1 MKLQSSTTSV
11 HDERLNSARRTL
23 ETEASGM
30 AELISALKGAL
41 GEAIADAVEL
51 ISASKGRVI
60 ISGMGKSGHVGRK
73 IAATL
78 ASTGTPA
85 LFVHP
90 AEASHGD
97 LGMITTQDVVVMLSN
112 SGESA
117 ELLDILNYTQR
128 FAVPLIAMTTRADSS
143 LGRAADIVLVLPAAR
158 EACPNGLAP
167 TTSTLLQLALGDAL
181 AIALLEDKGFTAKNF
196 REFHP
201 GGKLGAQLKHVSDV
215 MRKGEALPLS
225 RSATKMSDAL
235 VVMTEKACGCLG
247 IIDDQGKLIGILTDG
262 DLRRHMSGDLLSM
275 KVQDV
280 MTKSPKTIEPDAL
293 TSEALEILNG
303 ASITCI
309 FVIDEANKTYRPH
322 SYPRSPAHWRDL
334 ARFPLRWNHL
344 SGKKSRQIN
353 KLEHVLIGK
362 SCNPGSSPGQALA
375 GTCSRLRSPAVSC
388 LPRRSHEPLHPLPG
402 SVQAHP
408 SGFLQY

>member
-1 MKLQSSTTSV
+1 MSMKLQTTNTALRL
-11 HDERLNSARRTL
+11 ERLNSARRAL
-23 ETEASGM
+23 ETEANGM
-30 AELISALKGAL
+30 TELIASLTGVL

-60 ISGMGKSGHVGRK
+60 VSGMGKSGHVGRK

-85 LFVHP
+85 MFVHP

-97 LGMITTQDVVVMLSN
+97 LGMITVQDVVVMLSA

-117 ELLDILNYTQR
+117 ELRDILNYAKR
-128 FAVPLIAMTTRADSS
+128 FAVPLIAMTTRADST
-143 LGRAADIVLVLPAAR
+143 LGRAADIVLLLPSAR

-215 MRKGEALPLS
+215 MRKEDALPLS
-225 RSATKMSDAL
+225 EPLTKMSDAL

-247 IIDDQGKLIGILTDG
+247 IIDEQGKLVGILTDG
-262 DLRRHMSGDLLSM
+262 DLRRHMSSDLLNL
-275 KVQDV
+275 KIQDV

-293 TSEALEILNG
+293 TSEALEILNSK
-303 ASITCI
+303 SITCI
-309 FVIDEANKTYRPH
+309 FVIDEAGKPIGLIH
-322 SYPRSPAHWRDL
+322 IHDL
-334 ARFPLRWNHL
+334 LR
-344 SGKKSRQIN
+344 
-353 KLEHVLIGK
+353 IGV
-362 SCNPGSSPGQALA
+362 
-375 GTCSRLRSPAVSC
+375 T
-388 LPRRSHEPLHPLPG
+388 
-402 SVQAHP
+402 
-408 SGFLQY
+408 

>member
-1 MKLQSSTTSV
+1 MENSEIMVNRGLTVPFPFDLTQPIFRDMPMKLQSSTAPV
-11 HDERLNSARRTL
+11 HNERLSSARRTL

-30 AELISALKGAL
+30 AELIASLTGEL
-41 GEAIADAVEL
+41 GVAIAEAVEL

-73 IAATL
+73 IASTL

-117 ELLDILNYTQR
+117 ELIDILNYTRR

-143 LGRAADIVLVLPAAR
+143 LGRAADIVLLLPAAR

-167 TTSTLLQLALGDAL
+167 TTSTLLQLAVGDAL

-196 REFHP
+196 REYHP

-215 MRKGEALPLS
+215 MRKGGALPLS
-225 RSATKMSDAL
+225 RPATKMSDAL

-262 DLRRHMSGDLLSM
+262 DLRRHMSSDLLSM

-293 TSEALEILNG
+293 TSEALEILNSK
-303 ASITCI
+303 SITSI
-309 FVIDEANKTYRPH
+309 FVIDEGNKPIGLVH
-322 SYPRSPAHWRDL
+322 IHDL
-334 ARFPLRWNHL
+334 LR
-344 SGKKSRQIN
+344 
-353 KLEHVLIGK
+353 IGV
-362 SCNPGSSPGQALA
+362 
-375 GTCSRLRSPAVSC
+375 T
-388 LPRRSHEPLHPLPG
+388 
-402 SVQAHP
+402 
-408 SGFLQY
+408 

>member
-1 MKLQSSTTSV
+1 
-11 HDERLNSARRTL
+11 
-23 ETEASGM
+23 M
-30 AELISALKGAL
+30 AELLAALSGPL

-51 ISASKGRVI
+51 ISVSNGRVI
-60 ISGMGKSGHVGRK
+60 VSGMGKSGHVGRK

-97 LGMITTQDVVVMLSN
+97 LGMITTQDVVVMLSA

-117 ELLDILNYTQR
+117 ELRDILNYTQR
-128 FAVPLIAMTTRADSS
+128 FKVPLIAITAKADSALAS
-143 LGRAADIVLVLPAAR
+143 TADVTLLLPQSR

-215 MRKGEALPLS
+215 MRKNDTLPLS
-225 RSATKMSDAL
+225 TPDTKMSEAL

-247 IIDDQGKLIGILTDG
+247 IVNGEGTLVGIVTDG
-262 DLRRHMSGDLLSM
+262 DLRRHMSSNLLNL
-275 KVQDV
+275 KTKDV
-280 MTKSPKTIEPDAL
+280 MTESPKTVEPDAL
-293 TSEALEILNG
+293 TSEALEILNSK
-303 ASITCI
+303 SITSI
-309 FVIDEANKTYRPH
+309 FVIDDAGKPVGLVH
-322 SYPRSPAHWRDL
+322 IHDL
-334 ARFPLRWNHL
+334 LR
-344 SGKKSRQIN
+344 
-353 KLEHVLIGK
+353 IG
-362 SCNPGSSPGQALA
+362 
-375 GTCSRLRSPAVSC
+375 VS
-388 LPRRSHEPLHPLPG
+388 
-402 SVQAHP
+402 
-408 SGFLQY
+408 

>member
-1 MKLQSSTTSV
+1 MVPFPFNPPQPIFRDMPMKLQSSTTSV

-30 AELISALKGAL
+30 AELIAALMGSL

-117 ELLDILNYTQR
+117 ELIDILNYTQR

-201 GGKLGAQLKHVSDV
+201 GGKLGAQLKHVSAV
-215 MRKGEALPLS
+215 MRKGDALPLS
-225 RSATKMSDAL
+225 RPATKMSDAL

-262 DLRRHMSGDLLSM
+262 DLRRHMSSDLLGL

-280 MTKSPKTIEPDAL
+280 MTKSPKTIEPEAL

-309 FVIDEANKTYRPH
+309 FVIDEATKPVGLIH
-322 SYPRSPAHWRDL
+322 IHDL
-334 ARFPLRWNHL
+334 LR
-344 SGKKSRQIN
+344 
-353 KLEHVLIGK
+353 IGV
-362 SCNPGSSPGQALA
+362 
-375 GTCSRLRSPAVSC
+375 T
-388 LPRRSHEPLHPLPG
+388 
-402 SVQAHP
+402 
-408 SGFLQY
+408 

>member
-1 MKLQSSTTSV
+1 MKLQPTNT
-11 HDERLNSARRTL
+11 DTRRERLNSARRAL

-30 AELISALKGAL
+30 TELIAALKGAL

-51 ISASKGRVI
+51 ISTSKGRVI
-60 ISGMGKSGHVGRK
+60 VSGMGKSGHVGRK

-97 LGMITTQDVVVMLSN
+97 LGMITTQDVVVMLST

-117 ELLDILNYTQR
+117 ELRDILNYTQR
-128 FAVPLIAMTTRADSS
+128 FKVPLIAVTTRADST
-143 LGRAADIVLVLPAAR
+143 LGRTADVLLLLPQAR

-167 TTSTLLQLALGDAL
+167 TTSTLLQLAIGDAL

-215 MRKGEALPLS
+215 MRKEEALPLS
-225 RSATKMSDAL
+225 APTTKMSEAL

-247 IIDDQGKLIGILTDG
+247 IVDAQGKLIGILTDG
-262 DLRRHMSGDLLSM
+262 DLRRHMSSDLLNL
-275 KVQDV
+275 KIQDV
-280 MTKSPKTIEPDAL
+280 MTKSPKTIEPDVL
-293 TSEALEILNG
+293 TSEALEILNSK
-303 ASITCI
+303 SITCI
-309 FVIDEANKTYRPH
+309 FVIDGESRPIGLVH
-322 SYPRSPAHWRDL
+322 IHDL
-334 ARFPLRWNHL
+334 LR
-344 SGKKSRQIN
+344 
-353 KLEHVLIGK
+353 IGV
-362 SCNPGSSPGQALA
+362 
-375 GTCSRLRSPAVSC
+375 T
-388 LPRRSHEPLHPLPG
+388 
-402 SVQAHP
+402 
-408 SGFLQY
+408 

>member
-1 MKLQSSTTSV
+1 MKLHSSNTSISR
-11 HDERLNSARRTL
+11 ERLNSARRTL

-30 AELISALKGAL
+30 TELIASLTGEL
-41 GEAIADAVEL
+41 GVAIANAVEL

-85 LFVHP
+85 MFVHP

-97 LGMITTQDVVVMLSN
+97 LGMITAQDVVVMLST

-117 ELLDILNYTQR
+117 ELRDILNYTRR
-128 FAVPLIAMTTRADSS
+128 FAVPLIAITSRADST
-143 LGRAADIVLVLPAAR
+143 LGRTADIVLLLPQAR

-196 REFHP
+196 HEFHP
-201 GGKLGAQLKHVSDV
+201 GGKLGAQLKNVSDV
-215 MRKGEALPLS
+215 MRKADALPLS
-225 RSATKMSDAL
+225 VPGTKMSEAL

-247 IIDDQGKLIGILTDG
+247 IIDAHGKLVGILTDG
-262 DLRRHMSGDLLSM
+262 DLRRHMSSDLLNLQI
-275 KVQDV
+275 QDV

-293 TSEALEILNG
+293 TSEALEILNSK
-303 ASITCI
+303 SITCI
-309 FVIDEANKTYRPH
+309 FVIDEEGKPVGLIH
-322 SYPRSPAHWRDL
+322 IHDL
-334 ARFPLRWNHL
+334 LR
-344 SGKKSRQIN
+344 
-353 KLEHVLIGK
+353 IGV
-362 SCNPGSSPGQALA
+362 
-375 GTCSRLRSPAVSC
+375 T
-388 LPRRSHEPLHPLPG
+388 
-402 SVQAHP
+402 
-408 SGFLQY
+408 

>member
-1 MKLQSSTTSV
+1 MVNIGLISTLSFWPMAAYFPAMSMKLQTTSTSLRR
-11 HDERLNSARRTL
+11 ERLNSAQRAL

-30 AELISALKGAL
+30 TELIAALKGPL

-51 ISASKGRVI
+51 ISTSKGRVI

-73 IAATL
+73 ITATL

-128 FAVPLIAMTTRADSS
+128 FAVPLIAITTRADST
-143 LGRAADIVLVLPAAR
+143 LGRTADVVLLLPQAR

-215 MRKGEALPLS
+215 MRKEDALPLS
-225 RSATKMSDAL
+225 TPTTKMSEAL

-247 IIDDQGKLIGILTDG
+247 IVDAQGKLVGILTDG
-262 DLRRHMSGDLLSM
+262 DLRRHMSSDLLNL
-275 KVQDV
+275 KIQDV
-280 MTKSPKTIEPDAL
+280 MTRSPKTIEPDVL
-293 TSEALEILNG
+293 TSEALEILNSK
-303 ASITCI
+303 SITCI
-309 FVIDEANKTYRPH
+309 FVIDGENKPIGLVH
-322 SYPRSPAHWRDL
+322 IHDL
-334 ARFPLRWNHL
+334 LR
-344 SGKKSRQIN
+344 
-353 KLEHVLIGK
+353 IGV
-362 SCNPGSSPGQALA
+362 
-375 GTCSRLRSPAVSC
+375 T
-388 LPRRSHEPLHPLPG
+388 
-402 SVQAHP
+402 
-408 SGFLQY
+408 

>member
-1 MKLQSSTTSV
+1 MKLHSSDTSISR
-11 HDERLNSARRTL
+11 ERLNSARRTL

-30 AELISALKGAL
+30 TELIASLTGEL
-41 GEAIADAVEL
+41 GVAIANAVEL

-85 LFVHP
+85 MFVHP

-97 LGMITTQDVVVMLSN
+97 LGMITAQDVVVMLST

-117 ELLDILNYTQR
+117 ELRDILNYTRR
-128 FAVPLIAMTTRADSS
+128 FAVPLIAITSRADST
-143 LGRAADIVLVLPAAR
+143 LGRTADIVLLLPQAR

-196 REFHP
+196 HEFHP
-201 GGKLGAQLKHVSDV
+201 GGKLGAQLKNVSDV
-215 MRKGEALPLS
+215 MRKADALPLS
-225 RSATKMSDAL
+225 VPGTKMSEAL

-247 IIDDQGKLIGILTDG
+247 IIDAHGKLVGILTDG
-262 DLRRHMSGDLLSM
+262 DLRRHMSSDLLNLQI
-275 KVQDV
+275 QDV

-293 TSEALEILNG
+293 TSEALEILNSK
-303 ASITCI
+303 SITCI
-309 FVIDEANKTYRPH
+309 FVIDEEGKPVGLIH
-322 SYPRSPAHWRDL
+322 IHDL
-334 ARFPLRWNHL
+334 LR
-344 SGKKSRQIN
+344 
-353 KLEHVLIGK
+353 IGV
-362 SCNPGSSPGQALA
+362 
-375 GTCSRLRSPAVSC
+375 T
-388 LPRRSHEPLHPLPG
+388 
-402 SVQAHP
+402 
-408 SGFLQY
+408 